1 MEERLNFSNT
11 PLFNTILRKQAP
23 IEHLLFDKGLPNHCT
38 YRESTEVS
46 LGAKLKAHS
55 GSILR
60 SPGVS
65 ALHDVTEPQSV
76 VDSGLYIPACDR
88 IADAV

>member
-1 MEERLNFSNT
+1 MKHAESVLGSDWMEERLNFSNT

-23 IEHLLFDKGLPNHCT
+23 IERLLFDKGLPNHCT

-46 LGAKLKAHS
+46 LGAKLKAHR

-60 SPGVS
+60 SPRRQRP
-65 ALHDVTEPQSV
+65 T
-76 VDSGLYIPACDR
+76 
-88 IADAV
+88 

>member
-1 MEERLNFSNT
+1 MKHAESVLGSDWMEERLNFSNT
-11 PLFNTILRKQAP
+11 PMLNTILRKHAP

-46 LGAKLKAHS
+46 LGAKLKAHR

-60 SPGVS
+60 PPPAS
-65 ALHDVTEPQSV
+65 APYMT
-76 VDSGLYIPACDR
+76 
-88 IADAV
+88 